1 MERKRGRFVPLGD
14 MAGAVE
20 LPGGRILTPRAAA
33 PQALHHFTRLDQVT
47 QLVGASEVEADVGFL
62 ARLLALCS
70 LPRTNPGDRKEFI
83 RRNGPYTLGM
93 VAGVGNKLPY
103 GTLPRLLL
111 AWVCTEAVRTGTVS
125 SCSAG
130 PSPSSCSRSASPT
143 IAAVAEGTAPDSGT
157 R

>member
-1 MERKRGRFVPLGD
+1 M
-14 MAGAVE
+14 
-20 LPGGRILTPRAAA
+20 
-33 PQALHHFTRLDQVT
+33 T
-47 QLVGASEVEADVGFL
+47 QLVRTSEAEADVGFM

-111 AWVCTEAVRTGTVS
+111 AWVRTEAVLTGRRELYLGLTELRDDLF
-125 SCSAG
+125 C
-130 PSPSSCSRSASPT
+130 
-143 IAAVAEGTAPDSGT
+143 AVALPWHRAS
-157 R
+157 

>member
-1 MERKRGRFVPLGD
+1 MIGKLTGIDVSEVRLGP
-14 MAGAVE
+14 ATCLQNLRNGTLE
-20 LPGGRILTPRAAA
+20 S
-33 PQALHHFTRLDQVT
+33 QLHHFTRLDQVT
-47 QLVGASEVEADVGFL
+47 QLVRTSEAEADVGFM

-111 AWVCTEAVRTGTVS
+111 AWVRTEAVRTGRRELYLGRGLRTPQVCKKLGIS
-125 SCSAG
+125 EQTYYRWRAAG
-130 PSPSSCSRSASPT
+130 GSP
-143 IAAVAEGTAPDSGT
+143 
-157 R
+157 